1 MRHVF
6 AAVALGCVCV
16 GGAALAEDVATSPVV
31 LELFTSQGCSSCPP
45 ADALLT
51 ELADNDDV
59 IALALHVDYWD
70 YIGWKDIFANP
81 AFTARQKL
89 YAQSSGKRMVYTPQM
104 IIGGEDTVVGSQPM
118 EVADMIKTHQDKGM
132 PVDLSMTRDGDQVT
146 VSARAAP
153 LAEPAILQL
162 VRYIPQRTVEVKR
175 GENAGRIMTYSN
187 IATDWTPVTEWDGI
201 EAFEMSFDVIGQDP
215 VVAIL
220 QMQDGGPI
228 IGAARV
234 R

>member
-1 MRHVF
+1 MRHML
-6 AAVALGCVCV
+6 AAVTFGYLCI
-16 GGAALAEDVATSPVV
+16 GGPALAEDAATSPVV
-31 LELFTSQGCSSCPP
+31 LELYTSQGCSSCPP
-45 ADALLT
+45 ADALLS

-89 YAQSSGKRMVYTPQM
+89 YAHATGKRMVYTPQM
-104 IIGGEDTVVGSQPM
+104 IVGGTDTVIGSQPT
-118 EVADMIKTHQDKGM
+118 EVADVIKAHQAQGL
-132 PVDLSMTRDGDQVT
+132 PVDLSITREGDQVI
-146 VSARAAP
+146 VSAPPAS
-153 LAEPAILQL
+153 LDEPAILQL

-175 GENAGRIMTYSN
+175 GENAGRVMTYSN
-187 IATDWTPVTEWDGI
+187 IATDWTPVTEWDGA
-201 EAFEMSFDVIGQDP
+201 EAFQMSFDVVGEEP

-220 QMQDGGPI
+220 QMRDGGPI